1 MDFKNFILLLQLL
14 LPALPRSK
22 SKYKSIFFFRK
33 QKRVL
38 LLLLEEEEIIDFM
51 SSPMGETSSLLPPL
65 VPKTFK
71 RH

>member
-1 MDFKNFILLLQLL
+1 MDFKKFMLLLH
-14 LPALPRSK
+14 LPAPK
-22 SKYKSIFFFRK
+22 SKYKSIFFLGN
-33 QKRVL
+33 KRV